1 MVDISNQQE
10 KVVSERPVLS
20 LKDTSILS
28 APVSKKRSIGKVLDI
43 LIDIPLQNNG
53 SLDILE
59 VLKIAVRDFD
69 QEAYR
74 FVPQKDFS

>member
-28 APVSKKRSIGKVLDI
+28 APISKKRSIGKVLDI
-43 LIDIPLQNNG
+43 PIDIPLQNNE

-69 QEAYR
+69 QSR
-74 FVPQKDFS
+74 